1 MAYEFK
7 FPDIGEGLTEGEIVR
22 WLVKEGD
29 EVKEGQPLVEVE
41 TDKALAEIPS
51 PKTGVVLKILA
62 KGKEIV
68 KVGQAIVVFGEKGEA
83 AAEKEAPAA
92 PPAKPKPAGGKG
104 ELKEAPEEPVGPEAK
119 PAAAEKEAHAAVPA
133 KPTSVGVVGE
143 LEEAPEEPAVP
154 EKRPAIEKPAFVSPH
169 VLAAPAVR
177 ALARELGVAIEK
189 VRGTGA
195 EGRVV
200 EKDVRQ
206 ASEAREKPA
215 EPVQPPSKVKK
226 YDFYGFVERVPLRG
240 VRRSIAKAMVKS
252 KYTAPHVTAMDEA
265 DVTELWK
272 IKEKEKTTAEKKK
285 IKLTILPF
293 IIKAVVAGLKEHPY
307 LNASLDDESEE
318 IVLKKYFN
326 IGVATDTPDGLM
338 VPVVKDAG
346 DKSILHLAEELLQL
360 SDKARNRKIDLADLK
375 GGTFTI
381 TNYGAVGGM
390 YGTPIINHPEV
401 AILGV
406 GRMKEV
412 PVVRDGKVDI
422 RKILFLSL
430 SFDHRVVDGAEA
442 ARFLNTIISRLED
455 PDLIFLES

>member
-1 MAYEFK
+1 MEGIMPYEFR

-29 EVKEGQPLVEVE
+29 EVKEGQALVEVE

-51 PKTGVVLKILA
+51 PKTGVILKILA
-62 KGKEIV
+62 RDKEIV
-68 KVGQAIVVFGEKGEA
+68 KVGQVIVAFGEKGETVTPA
-83 AAEKEAPAA
+83 AA
-92 PPAKPKPAGGKG
+92 PPPKPK
-104 ELKEAPEEPVGPEAK
+104 
-119 PAAAEKEAHAAVPA
+119 
-133 KPTSVGVVGE
+133 SVGVVGE
-143 LEEAPEEPAVP
+143 LEEAPDEPAVA
-154 EKRPAIEKPAFVSPH
+154 EKRPAVQKAAFLSPH

-177 ALARELGVAIEK
+177 ALARELGVDIEK
-189 VRGTGA
+189 VKGTGA

-206 ASEAREKPA
+206 ASEAKEKPA
-215 EPVQPPSKVKK
+215 EPAKPPTKVKK
-226 YDFYGFVERVPLRG
+226 FDFYGYVEHVPLRG

-272 IKEKEKTTAEKKK
+272 IKEKEKKTAERMST
-285 IKLTILPF
+285 KLTILPF
-293 IIKAVVAGLKEHPY
+293 IIKAVVAGLKEHPF

-326 IGVATDTPDGLM
+326 IGVATDTPEGLM
-338 VPVVKDAG
+338 VPVVKNAG

-360 SDKARNRKIDLADLK
+360 SEKARSRKIDLADLK

-406 GRMKEV
+406 GRMKEM
-412 PVVRDGKVDI
+412 PVVRDGKVEI
-422 RKILFLSL
+422 RKVLFISL

-442 ARFLNTIISRLED
+442 ARFLNTVIARLED
-455 PDLIFLES
+455 PDLILLES

>member
-1 MAYEFK
+1 
-7 FPDIGEGLTEGEIVR
+7 
-22 WLVKEGD
+22 
-29 EVKEGQPLVEVE
+29 
-41 TDKALAEIPS
+41 
-51 PKTGVVLKILA
+51 
-62 KGKEIV
+62 
-68 KVGQAIVVFGEKGEA
+68 
-83 AAEKEAPAA
+83 
-92 PPAKPKPAGGKG
+92 
-104 ELKEAPEEPVGPEAK
+104 
-119 PAAAEKEAHAAVPA
+119 
-133 KPTSVGVVGE
+133 VGE
-143 LEEAPEEPAVP
+143 LEEAPEEPAVA
-154 EKRPAIEKPAFVSPH
+154 EKRPAVEKPALVGPH

-177 ALARELGVAIEK
+177 ALARELGVDIEK
-189 VRGTGA
+189 VIGTGA

-206 ASEAREKPA
+206 ASEAKEKPA
-215 EPVQPPSKVKK
+215 EPAKPPTKVKK
-226 YDFYGFVERVPLRG
+226 FDFYGYVEHVPLRG

-272 IKEKEKTTAEKKK
+272 IKEKEKKAAEKMST
-285 IKLTILPF
+285 KLTILPF

-307 LNASLDDESEE
+307 LNASLDDDSEE

-326 IGVATDTPDGLM
+326 IGVATDTPEGLM
-338 VPVVKDAG
+338 VPVVKNAG

-360 SDKARNRKIDLADLK
+360 SEKARNRKIDLADLK

-406 GRMKEV
+406 GRMKEM
-412 PVVRDGKVDI
+412 PVVRDGKVEI
-422 RKILFLSL
+422 RKILFISL

-442 ARFLNTIISRLED
+442 ARFLNTVIARLED
-455 PDLIFLES
+455 PDLMLLES

>member
-1 MAYEFK
+1 MEGIMAYEFK

-29 EVKEGQPLVEVE
+29 EIKEGQSLVEVE

-51 PKTGVVLKILA
+51 PKTGMVLKILA
-62 KGKEIV
+62 REKEIV
-68 KVGQAIVVFGEKGEA
+68 KVGQVIVVFGEKGEA
-83 AAEKEAPAA
+83 VAPAA
-92 PPAKPKPAGGKG
+92 PPLKPR
-104 ELKEAPEEPVGPEAK
+104 
-119 PAAAEKEAHAAVPA
+119 
-133 KPTSVGVVGE
+133 SVGVVGE
-143 LEEAPEEPAVP
+143 LEEAPEEPAVA
-154 EKRPAIEKPAFVSPH
+154 EKRPVVEKPAFVGPH
-169 VLAAPAVR
+169 VLAAPTVR
-177 ALARELGVAIEK
+177 ALARELGVDIEK
-189 VRGTGA
+189 VIGTGA

-206 ASEAREKPA
+206 ASEAKEKPA
-215 EPVQPPSKVKK
+215 EPAKPPTKVKK
-226 YDFYGFVERVPLRG
+226 FDFYGYVEHVPLRG

-272 IKEKEKTTAEKKK
+272 IKEKEKKAAEKMST
-285 IKLTILPF
+285 KLTILPF

-307 LNASLDDESEE
+307 LNASLDDDSEE

-326 IGVATDTPDGLM
+326 IGVATDTPEGLM
-338 VPVVKDAG
+338 VPVVKNAG
-346 DKSILHLAEELLQL
+346 DKSILRLAEELLQL
-360 SDKARNRKIDLADLK
+360 SEKARNRKIDLADLK

-406 GRMKEV
+406 GRMKEM
-412 PVVRDGKVDI
+412 PVVRDGKVEI
-422 RKILFLSL
+422 RKILFISL

-442 ARFLNTIISRLED
+442 ARFLNTVIARLED
-455 PDLIFLES
+455 PDLMLLES